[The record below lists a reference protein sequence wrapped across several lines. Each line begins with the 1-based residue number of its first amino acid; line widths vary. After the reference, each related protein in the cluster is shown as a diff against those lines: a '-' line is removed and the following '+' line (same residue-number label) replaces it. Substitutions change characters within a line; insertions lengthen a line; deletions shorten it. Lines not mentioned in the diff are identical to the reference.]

1 MVLSFRGIPGRRFLF
16 LCWCFALLSLTP
28 LANIRLRWTEF
39 FVGGNTCNARYLCLC
54 NSLEVYEG
62 KCKLNCISGD
72 GNTDNEHTEPKVIPC
87 NSLRLDV
94 AEVKIIAWDETLPMA
109 SRNDSRRH
117 DVEYLR
123 SILGVV

>member
-1 MVLSFRGIPGRRFLF
+1 M
-16 LCWCFALLSLTP
+16 
-28 LANIRLRWTEF
+28 
-39 FVGGNTCNARYLCLC
+39 
-54 NSLEVYEG
+54 YEG

-109 SRNDSRRH
+109 SRNDSE
-117 DVEYLR
+117 DMMWSTCGAFWVWCE
-123 SILGVV
+123 